1 MLEGS
6 IQTWDERRN
15 VIIPGDAGQT
25 IDFAAEHWI
34 NSAKRTIQR
43 RGKFAVALSGGSTP
57 KAIYQM
63 LLAKHRTSIDWNKVW
78 LFWSDERAVSP
89 TSPESNYKMAME
101 NGFSQLP
108 IPPGQ
113 VFRMKAET
121 SIDQGASDYADILQR
136 ELGKELFDLIMLG
149 CGEDGHTASLFPNT
163 SALQETAKL
172 VVSNHIPETEQYR
185 MTLTFPC
192 IQQSRE
198 SVIIAIGSSKQAI
211 VSVAL
216 RAAISSPFPVS
227 KIGEEGHKALWI
239 LDRSA
244 AHLLYAQHS

>member
-15 VIIPGDAGQT
+15 IIIPGNADQT

-34 NSAKRTIQR
+34 NSAKRAIQC

-57 KAIYQM
+57 KAIYQ
-63 LLAKHRTSIDWNKVW
+63 LLLTKYRTSIDWKKVW
-78 LFWSDERAVSP
+78 LFWSDERAVPP
-89 TSPESNYKMAME
+89 TSPESNYHMAME
-101 NGFSQLP
+101 NGFSKLS

-113 VFRMKAET
+113 IFRMKAET
-121 SIDQGASDYADILQR
+121 TIDKGASDYADIIQR
-136 ELGKELFDLIMLG
+136 ELGKELFDLVMLG

-163 SALQETAKL
+163 KALQETTRL
-172 VVSNHIPETEQYR
+172 VVANHIPETGQHR

-192 IQQSRE
+192 IQQSKE
-198 SVIIAIGSSKQAI
+198 AVIVAIGPSKQAI
-211 VSVAL
+211 VSLVL
-216 RAAISSPFPVS
+216 RAAISSPFPAS
-227 KIGEEGHKALWI
+227 KIGEEEHKALWI

-244 AHLLYAQHS
+244 AHLL